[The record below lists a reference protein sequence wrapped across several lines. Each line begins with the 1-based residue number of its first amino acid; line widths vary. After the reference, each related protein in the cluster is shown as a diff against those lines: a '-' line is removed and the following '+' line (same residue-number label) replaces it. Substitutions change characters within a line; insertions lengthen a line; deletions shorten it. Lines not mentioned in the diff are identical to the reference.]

1 MPHHVTL
8 RILWSAMRTLLGRA
22 AATTVAGFAM
32 LTSASMVVPP
42 TVAAT
47 PPSSTTTPTTT
58 TPTTTTPEPLV
69 VEIPNPGAVT
79 PQRGTQAQVAPTQPP
94 PPTTTTTTLPPEHL
108 LPGNSGTGRRV
119 VYRKSWPMRV
129 WLVEANGS
137 VSKSHLVSGRADWNQ
152 PTPGTYSV
160 FSRSGYTCNI
170 NNPHICWRYMVRFT
184 KGPGGDNIGFH
195 EIPTN
200 LRTGYRLQSES
211 QLGQALSGGCVRQAT
226 SDAIY
231 MWNWAPIGTKVVVLP

>member
-1 MPHHVTL
+1 MCA
-8 RILWSAMRTLLGRA
+8 AMRTLLGRA
-22 AATTVAGFAM
+22 AATTVAGFAL
-32 LTSASMVVPP
+32 LTSASMVVPASA
-42 TVAAT
+42 VQAT
-47 PPSSTTTPTTT
+47 PEPSSTVAPTTT
-58 TPTTTTPEPLV
+58 QPAPLV

-79 PQRGTQAQVAPTQPP
+79 PERGTQTQVAPTQPP
-94 PPTTTTTTLPPEHL
+94 PPTTTTLPPENL

-129 WLVEANGS
+129 WLVEANGA
-137 VSKSHLVSGRADWNQ
+137 VSKSHLVSGRATWNQ

-184 KGPGGDNIGFH
+184 KGPEGDNIGFH

-226 SDAIY
+226 PDAIF

>member
-1 MPHHVTL
+1 
-8 RILWSAMRTLLGRA
+8 MRTLLGRA
-22 AATTVAGFAM
+22 AATTVAGCA
-32 LTSASMVVPP
+32 LLASAFVVVPGP
-42 TVAAT
+42 AAAAT
-47 PPSSTTTPTTT
+47 PPSSSTTIAPTTT
-58 TPTTTTPEPLV
+58 SAPQSLV
-69 VEIPNPGAVT
+69 AEIANPDAVT
-79 PQRGTQAQVAPTQPP
+79 PKRGTQAQVAPTQPP
-94 PPTTTTTTLPPEHL
+94 PSTTTTTSPPPEHL

-129 WLVEANGS
+129 WLVEANGT

-184 KGPGGDNIGFH
+184 KGPSGDNIGFH

-211 QLGQALSGGCVRQAT
+211 QLGLALSGGCVRQAT
-226 SDAIY
+226 PDAIF